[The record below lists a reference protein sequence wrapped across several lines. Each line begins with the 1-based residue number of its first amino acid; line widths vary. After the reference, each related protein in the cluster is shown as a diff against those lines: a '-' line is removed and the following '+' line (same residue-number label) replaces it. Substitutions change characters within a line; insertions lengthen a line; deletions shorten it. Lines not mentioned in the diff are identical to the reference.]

1 MKNICTLLLL
11 TTCTLLFGC
20 SNILTA
26 TTAEPIEENSG
37 TRSWGTYID
46 DEALETKA
54 LVNIRKADPGFADAH
69 VIVIGFNGTVLL
81 AGQVPDEK
89 LRSKAADVVKELFG
103 VKRIYNEISV
113 AGNTSA
119 MVRSSDTWI
128 TAKIKTALITSSEIQ
143 SLRIKVVTENGIA
156 YLMGLVTKAEA
167 ERVVDVTSSVY
178 GVQKVVRLFE
188 YID

>member
-1 MKNICTLLLL
+1 MKKLFTLI
-11 TTCTLLFGC
+11 TVAFFTVVMGC

-26 TTAEPIEENSG
+26 TTVKPIEENRG

-46 DEALETKA
+46 DESLETKA
-54 LVNIRKADPGFADAH
+54 LVNIKKSDSSFKSTH
-69 VIVIGFNGTVLL
+69 IIVISFNGTVLL
-81 AGQVPDEK
+81 AGQVPDAL
-89 LRSKAADVVKELFG
+89 LREKAAEVVKTLFG
-103 VKRIYNEISV
+103 VKRIYNELSI
-113 AGNTSA
+113 AGNTST

-156 YLMGLVTKAEA
+156 YLMGLLTKAEG
-167 ERVVDVTSSVY
+167 ERVIDVASSIY